1 NGSARQVDERRRRK
15 PRSPAA
21 DSLRPAAAAPGP
33 FPGPARW
40 LGSPAPGSTACAGCG
55 LAQRSRL
62 PQPRLLT
69 GISVGKFARGFPPP
83 VTVEPVT
90 KSAHCVV
97 SHRTNPLRTCIEY
110 MQVVALARLT
120 VPVRNSTDCSTATPP
135 CSQAGTSWDW
145 PRRRLRERDRR
156 RTRLRSDRCCYT
168 STWFARA
175 RRIGCKHRPTQGS
188 EPSSFFEARET
199 CMNCVAS
206 EAPVHPTLVG
216 SPSHP
221 SAPGR

>member
-1 NGSARQVDERRRRK
+1 MAWVACAWIDRLRRLRPRAKVQASAT
-15 PRSPAA
+15 PAA
-21 DSLRPAAAAPGP
+21 HRDQRGEIRTRVSPTSHGRAGDEIRTLRCVTSDKP
-33 FPGPARW
+33 
-40 LGSPAPGSTACAGCG
+40 TADLHRVHAG
-55 LAQRSRL
+55 R
-62 PQPRLLT
+62 
-69 GISVGKFARGFPPP
+69 
-83 VTVEPVT
+83 
-90 KSAHCVV
+90 
-97 SHRTNPLRTCIEY
+97 RTCT
-110 MQVVALARLT
+110 ADRAC
-120 VPVRNSTDCSTATPP
+120 PDSTDCSTATPP

-188 EPSSFFEARET
+188 EPSSFFQARET

-206 EAPVHPTLVG
+206 GAAVHPTLVG